1 MKIEKVRIFNYK
13 DKGELTVFLDEDKEK
28 WYCID
33 DIGNILKMT
42 EKEQNKLF
50 EDVEESS
57 IKKVES
63 VHRVTRIKTAPFV
76 VPKVELYIKEF
87 DLLKVLF
94 TKIKD
99 DELTKWVLEI
109 SNIIIKEER
118 RIKILNN
125 NLGGNKD
132 EK

>member
-1 MKIEKVRIFNYK
+1 MKVEKVRIFNYK

-33 DIGNILKMT
+33 DIGNILNMT
-42 EKEQNKLF
+42 EEEQNKLF
-50 EDVEESS
+50 EDVKESS

-76 VPKVELYIKEF
+76 VPVEELYVKQF
-87 DLLKVLF
+87 DLLKVLYE
-94 TKIKD
+94 KIKD

-109 SNIIIKEER
+109 SDKMMNGEKR
-118 RIKILNN
+118 VKILN

>member
-1 MKIEKVRIFNYK
+1 MKVEKVRIFNYK

-33 DIGNILKMT
+33 DIGNILNMT
-42 EKEQNKLF
+42 EEEQNKLF

-76 VPKVELYIKEF
+76 VPVEELYVKQF
-87 DLLKVLF
+87 DLLKVLYE
-94 TKIKD
+94 KIKY

-109 SNIIIKEER
+109 SDKMMNGEKR
-118 RIKILNN
+118 VKILN

>member
-1 MKIEKVRIFNYK
+1 MKVEKVRMFNYK

-28 WYCID
+28 WYCDD
-33 DIGNILKMT
+33 DIGNILNMT
-42 EKEQNKLF
+42 EEEQNELF
-50 EDVEESS
+50 KDVEESS
-57 IKKVES
+57 IKRVES
-63 VHRVTRIKTAPFV
+63 VHRVIRIKTAPFV
-76 VPKVELYIKEF
+76 IPKVELYIKEF

-109 SNIIIKEER
+109 SDKMNYEEK

>member
-1 MKIEKVRIFNYK
+1 MKVEKVRIFNYK

-33 DIGNILKMT
+33 DIGNILNMT
-42 EKEQNKLF
+42 EEEQNKLF

-76 VPKVELYIKEF
+76 VPVEELYVKQF

-94 TKIKD
+94 EKIKD

-109 SNIIIKEER
+109 SDKMMNEEKR
-118 RIKILNN
+118 VKILN

>member
-1 MKIEKVRIFNYK
+1 MKVEKVRIFNYK

-33 DIGNILKMT
+33 DIGNILNMT
-42 EKEQNKLF
+42 EEEQNKLF
-50 EDVEESS
+50 EDVQESS

-76 VPKVELYIKEF
+76 VPVEELYVKQF
-87 DLLKVLF
+87 DLLKVLYE
-94 TKIKD
+94 KIKD

-109 SNIIIKEER
+109 SDKMMNGEKIV
-118 RIKILNN
+118 KILN

>member
-1 MKIEKVRIFNYK
+1 MKVEKVRIFNYK
-13 DKGELTVFLDEDKEK
+13 DKGELTVFLDEYKEK

-50 EDVEESS
+50 EDVQESS

-76 VPKVELYIKEF
+76 VPVEELYIKEF
-87 DLLKVLF
+87 ELLKTLF

-109 SNIIIKEER
+109 SDKMTNGEKR
-118 RIKILNN
+118 VKILN

>member
-1 MKIEKVRIFNYK
+1 MKVEKVRIFNYK
-13 DKGELTVFLDEDKEK
+13 DKAELTVFLDEDKEK

-33 DIGNILKMT
+33 DIGNILNMT
-42 EKEQNKLF
+42 EEEQNKLF

-76 VPKVELYIKEF
+76 VPVEELYVKQF
-87 DLLKVLF
+87 DLLKVLYE
-94 TKIKD
+94 KIKD

-109 SNIIIKEER
+109 SDKMMNGEKR
-118 RIKILNN
+118 VKILN

>member
-1 MKIEKVRIFNYK
+1 MKVEKVRIFNYK
-13 DKGELTVFLDEDKEK
+13 DKGEFTVFLDEDKGK

-33 DIGNILKMT
+33 DIGNILNMT
-42 EKEQNKLF
+42 EEEQNELF
-50 EDVEESS
+50 KDVKESS
-57 IKKVES
+57 IRKVES

-76 VPKVELYIKEF
+76 VPKVELYVKEF
-87 DLLKVLF
+87 DLLKTLF

-109 SNIIIKEER
+109 SNKMMNGEI
-118 RIKILNN
+118 RIKFLN

>member
-1 MKIEKVRIFNYK
+1 MKVEKVRIFNYK
-13 DKGELTVFLDEDKEK
+13 DKGELTVFLDKDKGK

-33 DIGNILKMT
+33 DIGNILNMT
-42 EKEQNKLF
+42 EEEQNELF
-50 EDVEESS
+50 KDVKESS
-57 IKKVES
+57 IRKVES
-63 VHRVTRIKTAPFV
+63 VHRVTRIKTAPFI
-76 VPKVELYIKEF
+76 VPKEELYVKEF
-87 DLLKVLF
+87 DLFKTLF

-109 SNIIIKEER
+109 SDKMMNGEI
-118 RIKILNN
+118 RIKFLN

>member
-1 MKIEKVRIFNYK
+1 MKVEKVRIFNYK

-33 DIGNILKMT
+33 DIGNILNMT
-42 EKEQNKLF
+42 EEEQNKLF

-76 VPKVELYIKEF
+76 VPVEELYVKQF
-87 DLLKVLF
+87 DLLKVLYE
-94 TKIKD
+94 KIKD

-109 SNIIIKEER
+109 SDKMMNGEKR
-118 RIKILNN
+118 VKILN

>member
-1 MKIEKVRIFNYK
+1 MKVEKVRIFNYK
-13 DKGELTVFLDEDKEK
+13 DKGEITVFIDEDKKK

-33 DIGNILKMT
+33 DIGNILNMT
-42 EKEQNKLF
+42 EEEQNELF
-50 EDVEESS
+50 KDVEESS

-76 VPKVELYIKEF
+76 VPVQELYVKEF
-87 DLLKVLF
+87 DLLKVLYE
-94 TKIKD
+94 KIKD

-109 SNIIIKEER
+109 SNKMMNEEKR
-118 RIKILNN
+118 VKILN

>member
-1 MKIEKVRIFNYK
+1 MKVEKVRIFNYK
-13 DKGELTVFLDEDKEK
+13 DKGELTVFLDEYKEK

-33 DIGNILKMT
+33 DIGNILNMT
-42 EKEQNKLF
+42 EEEQNELF
-50 EDVEESS
+50 KDVEEPS
-57 IKKVES
+57 IRKVES
-63 VHRVTRIKTAPFV
+63 VNRLTAIKSAPFV
-76 VPKVELYIKEF
+76 VPKEELYVKEF
-87 DLLKVLF
+87 DLFKTLF

-109 SNIIIKEER
+109 SNRMMNGEI
-118 RIKILNN
+118 RIKFLN

>member
-1 MKIEKVRIFNYK
+1 MKVEKVRIFNYK
-13 DKGELTVFLDEDKEK
+13 DKGELTVFLDEDKVK

-33 DIGNILKMT
+33 DIGNILNMT
-42 EKEQNKLF
+42 EEEQNKLF

-76 VPKVELYIKEF
+76 VPVEELYVKQF
-87 DLLKVLF
+87 DLLKVLYE
-94 TKIKD
+94 KIKD

-109 SNIIIKEER
+109 SDRMMNGEKR
-118 RIKILNN
+118 VKILN